1 MATVGKRIT
10 KPLLANVL
18 EDGTTP
24 WLPPERL
31 EALGFK
37 IAAYPLTLLSAAT
50 VAMESALGE
59 IKAGR
64 KPAAIKSFR
73 DLRAIVGFDDYDA
86 EAARYVRR
94 ES

>member
-1 MATVGKRIT
+1 MATVGKRI
-10 KPLLANVL
+10 KRLLLANML
-18 EDGTTP
+18 EEGTTP

-31 EALGFK
+31 ESLGFK

-64 KPAAIKSFR
+64 KPQALKSFK
-73 DLRAIVGFDDYDA
+73 DLRAIVGFDDYDT